1 MKVDKVVLLSLL
13 ISGINGELRKRI
25 EYVTMVTTVDMAYSD
40 YVKGLAGSN
49 PQANTV
55 ATPATQAQVQA
66 AATSTPASTS
76 RSGGLR
82 GALSGLFSGLLDY
95 FDGDDDTSSGGANT
109 QPAVVATTPAT
120 AAAVASSAAV
130 IVPTAATVASSSE
143 DSGWILPFTWPHKSS
158 TTSTGGLF
166 TSTQSSYQTASGIDV
181 DTDPDPT
188 ASGEDSAVIS
198 QVIKYAE
205 MGGGIAYSPKTKS
218 GQCKSASQV
227 AYDMKILQNFGIIR
241 LYGVECSGVQNV
253 INSMSSSQTLFAGI
267 WPIDSTNLQND
278 LSTLK
283 TAVESTSRGWD
294 AIHTISIGNELVNF
308 GTATPNDI
316 KTALQIGRNWLK
328 QNASGYSGPVVSV
341 DTLVAVLAN
350 PELCDL
356 SDYIAVNAHPFWD
369 GSVSPENSGSFLTS
383 QISQLKSVCNNGK
396 DVLITESGWP
406 TKGDNYGSC
415 VPSLS
420 NQLKA
425 VKSIGQTLGDQV
437 LMFTTYNDYW
447 KDPGSSDV
455 EQYWGIY
462 GDPNA

>member
-1 MKVDKVVLLSLL
+1 MKVDKVVLISLL

-49 PQANTV
+49 PTV
-55 ATPATQAQVQA
+55 ANTPATQAQVQA

-82 GALSGLFSGLLDY
+82 GALSGFLSGLFDY
-95 FDGDDDTSSGGANT
+95 FDGDDDTSANT

-120 AAAVASSAAV
+120 TPATTAAVLTSAAIIPSV
-130 IVPTAATVASSSE
+130 ETDTIATSSE
-143 DSGWILPFTWPHKSS
+143 DNGWNLPFTWPHKSS
-158 TTSTGGLF
+158 TTSPGGLF
-166 TSTQSSYQTASGIDV
+166 SSAQTSYPTASGIET

-188 ASGEDSAVIS
+188 ASGEDSSVIS

-205 MGGGIAYSPKTKS
+205 LGGGIAYSPKTKS

-227 AYDMKILQNFGIIR
+227 AYDMKILKNFAIIR
-241 LYGVECSGVQNV
+241 LYGVECSGIQNV

-267 WPIDSTNLQND
+267 WPIDNTNLQND

-283 TAVESTSRGWD
+283 TAVESTSRGWS

-316 KTALQIGRNWLK
+316 KTALQTGRNWLK
-328 QNASGYSGPVVSV
+328 QNAPKYSGPVVSV

-356 SDYIAVNAHPFWD
+356 SDYLAVNAHPFWD
-369 GSVSPENSGSFLTS
+369 GGVSPEDSGSFLTS

-396 DVLITESGWP
+396 DILITESGWP
-406 TKGDNYGSC
+406 TKGDTYGSC
-415 VPSLS
+415 VPSLT

-455 EQYWGIY
+455 EQYWGIF